1 MNPIEPSPARDSA
14 PDADA
19 RFAEFDV
26 VALLEPWPTVG
37 LDAGMWGTV
46 LNVLGG
52 GQYEVEF
59 TDREGTPVMML
70 RVPEERLE
78 LVWADPG

>member
-1 MNPIEPSPARDSA
+1 MNPTELTPLRDEA

-37 LDAGMWGTV
+37 LDAGVWGTV
-46 LNVLGG
+46 LNVLGNAE
-52 GQYEVEF
+52 YEVEF
-59 TDREGTPVMML
+59 TDRDGAPIMMI
-70 RVPEERLE
+70 RVPEDRLE
-78 LVWADPG
+78 LIWADPG